1 LFVCF
6 HVNGSR
12 GVCSVCV
19 CVCVFL
25 LVYVVCGRLEQ
36 RWEVSR

>member
-19 CVCVFL
+19 CVCVCFCWCML
-25 LVYVVCGRLEQ
+25 FVDVWSNDGK
-36 RWEVSR
+36 

>member
-19 CVCVFL
+19 CVCVC
-25 LVYVVCGRLEQ
+25 VCFCWCMLFVDVWSNDGK
-36 RWEVSR
+36 